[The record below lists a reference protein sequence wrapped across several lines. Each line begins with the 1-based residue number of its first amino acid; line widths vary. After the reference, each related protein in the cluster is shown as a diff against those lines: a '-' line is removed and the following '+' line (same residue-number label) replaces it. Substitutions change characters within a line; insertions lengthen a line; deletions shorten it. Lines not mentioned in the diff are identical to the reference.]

1 MLQPPAFNLPAQT
14 AGLVSIII
22 PTYNEAAGIEALL
35 HHLRQ
40 AGTAA
45 DAAVEII
52 VADGLSTDAT
62 AELACRAGAQ
72 VVACPRKGRAVQL
85 NYGARQATGDILY
98 FLHADTLPP
107 VGFLSDIRQAV
118 AAGYGCGCYR
128 LAFDEPHWFLQA
140 NAWFTRFDVDAV
152 RFGDQSLFVT
162 RAVFEQAGGFRE
174 KLLIME
180 DQEIIGR
187 LKQHTRLRVL
197 PGPIVTSARKYRANG
212 VFRLQG
218 AFVLLALLYYLRV
231 PQAMLLRLYR
241 KLIRQDKL

>member
-1 MLQPPAFNLPAQT
+1 MRQPPASNSPAP
-14 AGLVSIII
+14 AVALVSIII

-35 HHLRQ
+35 HHLHG
-40 AGTAA
+40 AGTGT
-45 DAAVEII
+45 DMAVEII
-52 VADGLSTDAT
+52 VADGLSTDHT
-62 AELACRAGAQ
+62 AALARQAGAR

-85 NYGARQATGDILY
+85 NHGARQAAGRILY

-107 VGFLSDIRQAV
+107 PGFLTDIRRAV

-128 LAFDEPHWFLQA
+128 LAFDEPHWFLRA
-140 NAWFTRFDVDAV
+140 NAWFTRFDVNLV

-162 RAVFEQAGGFRE
+162 RAVFEQAGGFCE
-174 KLLIME
+174 DLLLLE

-187 LKQHTRLRVL
+187 LKQHTRLQIL

-218 AFVLLALLYYLRV
+218 AFVMVAVLYHLRV
-231 PQAMLLRLYR
+231 PQAMLLRIYR
-241 KLIRQDKL
+241 RLIRQDKL

>member
-1 MLQPPAFNLPAQT
+1 MFQPPIPMAPAQ
-14 AGLVSIII
+14 AAVLVSIVI

-40 AGTAA
+40 AGTAT

-52 VADGLSTDAT
+52 VADGHSTDAT
-62 AELACRAGAQ
+62 AALARWAGAT

-85 NYGARQATGDILY
+85 NHGAGQATGTILY

-107 VGFLSDIRQAV
+107 VGFLDDIRRAV

-128 LAFDEPHWFLQA
+128 LGFDEPHWFLRA
-140 NAWFTRFDVDAV
+140 NAWFTRFDVNAV
-152 RFGDQSLFVT
+152 RFGDQSLFVART
-162 RAVFEQAGGFRE
+162 VFEQVGGFRE
-174 KLLIME
+174 DLLLME

-187 LKQHTRLRVL
+187 LKQHTRLRIL

-218 AFVLLALLYYLRV
+218 TFVLLALLYYLRV
-231 PQAMLLRLYR
+231 PQPLLLRLYQ
-241 KLIRQDKL
+241 KLIWQDKL